1 MQRFRSLWLNFL
13 HFLGRKLSA
22 VHGRTSSNSQE
33 TEPFIIPPYHLSQ
46 LVRIIQTSRGLLAGA
61 SCHRNSHIYREAT
74 TPSSELQ
81 QVHVQY
87 YFRNRLY
94 YKTLAIR
101 YAMSRVLLNRR
112 LLFSNTTLDKHFKQ
126 LDISHCF
133 FSQSS
138 ENLASQSK
146 FIYIRFV

>member
-74 TPSSELQ
+74 PPSSELQ

-101 YAMSRVLLNRR
+101 YVMSCV
-112 LLFSNTTLDKHFKQ
+112 FFFC
-126 LDISHCF
+126 CF
-133 FSQSS
+133 F
-138 ENLASQSK
+138 
-146 FIYIRFV
+146 FFFFFFVFFFLFFVFCFLFF